1 MTIDNIKIYKSSFN
15 DLLVCKATIFSKNL
29 RYINNIIYLCDSTR
43 WLSDYDFL
51 SDNQKKMCRREWYK
65 MAKTLGINRKELNII
80 I

>member
-1 MTIDNIKIYKSSFN
+1 MTIHNIEVTWCDYHEQFK
-15 DLLVCKATIFSKNL
+15 CKATIQSTDY
-29 RYINNIIYLCDSTR
+29 RYINNILYYSKDSE
-43 WLSDYDFL
+43 WVSDYHTL